1 LLSFGA
7 ESFVLQFAIQKLKIK
22 VYENIILPVILYGCE
37 TWSLS
42 SREELRLRLFEKRVV
57 RRIFGHKRDEVT
69 GKWKKVCNEELNNLY
84 SSLNIVRVIKSRRMR
99 WAGLVAR
106 MGVLVGKPDGKGPL
120 GSPRRKWENNIKM
133 GLQEV
138 GCEDTDWIDVA

>member
-1 LLSFGA
+1 MLSFGA

-106 MGVLVGKPDGKGPL
+106 IGVLVGKPDGKGPL

>member
-1 LLSFGA
+1 MLSFGA